1 MDTQNRLDEL
11 MNLLIEAQAY
21 GYDEYIY
28 DMDKFNEQVGYFYND
43 SWDIVRAIH
52 HGDFMP
58 YHNYFEVDVYG
69 QLYSYSDSEMI
80 ERLESIEEEL
90 KDFIKEMSDL

>member
-1 MDTQNRLDEL
+1 MNTQNRLDGL

-28 DMDKFNEQVGYFYND
+28 DMDEFNEQVGYFYND

-58 YHNYFEVDVYG
+58 YHNYFEVNVYG

-80 ERLESIEEEL
+80 ERLEGIEEEL
-90 KDFIKEMSDL
+90 KDFIKEMNDL

>member
-28 DMDKFNEQVGYFYND
+28 DMNEFNEQVGYFYDD
-43 SWDIVRAIH
+43 SWEIARAIH
-52 HGDFMP
+52 HGDFNP
-58 YHNYFEVDVYG
+58 HHDYFEIDVYG
-69 QLYSYSDSEMI
+69 QLYSYYDYEMI

-90 KDFIKEMSDL
+90 KDFIKEMKAL

>member
-11 MNLLIEAQAY
+11 MNLLIEAQSY

-28 DMDKFNEQVGYFYND
+28 DMDEFNEQVGLFYDN

-52 HGDFMP
+52 HGDFNP
-58 YHNYFEVDVYG
+58 HHDYFEIDVYG
-69 QLYSYSDSEMI
+69 QLYSYYDYEMI

-90 KDFIKEMSDL
+90 KDFIKEMKDL